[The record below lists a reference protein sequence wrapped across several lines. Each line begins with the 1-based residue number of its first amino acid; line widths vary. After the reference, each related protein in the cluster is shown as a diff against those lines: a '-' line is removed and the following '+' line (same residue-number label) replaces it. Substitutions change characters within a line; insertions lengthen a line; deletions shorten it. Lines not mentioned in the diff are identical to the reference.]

1 MNENIAGNRIAF
13 VTGGSGFV
21 GGRLIRALLAQG
33 WQVRALARSRSA
45 IAAVENLGAVPIAG
59 ALNDRE
65 ALSKGMNG
73 SNVVFH
79 VAAMFKLWGDR
90 KQFDAVNVE
99 GMRALVDAALAA
111 QSVQKIVA
119 VSAAGVVMG
128 DPEPMVAVDE
138 RVPRQERSFAPYTSS
153 KAEAEKILL
162 SANERRKGFETIA
175 IRPTLIWGKGMPM
188 LDHMAETV
196 KAGNWQWVDGG
207 NQAMSTC
214 HLDNLVDAL
223 ILAADHGRG
232 GEAYFVADA
241 EDGTLKSVLSGLLA
255 TRGVR
260 ASDKSVSFGMAWTMA
275 GTMGLVW
282 RLFRLKGEPP
292 ITRQMLRLI
301 GKPFTVC
308 TDKARKELGFS
319 PRVTW
324 KAGIA
329 EMTTT

>member
-1 MNENIAGNRIAF
+1 M
-13 VTGGSGFV
+13 
-21 GGRLIRALLAQG
+21 LAYRVINSDPEERYQ
-33 WQVRALARSRSA
+33 
-45 IAAVENLGAVPIAG
+45 IKKEIITDP
-59 ALNDRE
+59 
-65 ALSKGMNG
+65 
-73 SNVVFH
+73 H
-79 VAAMFKLWGDR
+79 
-90 KQFDAVNVE
+90 
-99 GMRALVDAALAA
+99 LVL
-111 QSVQKIVA
+111 
-119 VSAAGVVMG
+119 G

-138 RVPRQERSFAPYTSS
+138 RVPRQARSFAPYTSS

-232 GEAYFVADA
+232 GEAYFVGDA
-241 EDGTLKSVLSGLLA
+241 EEGTLKSVLSGLLA
-255 TRGVR
+255 TRGVK
-260 ASDKSVSFGMAWTMA
+260 ASDKSVSFGVAWTLA
-275 GTMGLVW
+275 GVMGLVW

-292 ITRQMLRLI
+292 ITRQLLRLI
-301 GKPFTVC
+301 GKPFTVR
-308 TDKARKELGFS
+308 TDKARKELGYS

-324 KAGIA
+324 KEGIA
-329 EMTTT
+329 EMITI

>member
-1 MNENIAGNRIAF
+1 MNETIAGNRIAF

-21 GGRLIRALLAQG
+21 GGRLIRALVAEG
-33 WQVRALARSRSA
+33 WQVSALARSRSA
-45 IAAVENLGAVPIAG
+45 IAAVENLGAVPVEG
-59 ALNDRE
+59 ELNDRE
-65 ALSKGMNG
+65 ALRKGMNG
-73 SNVVFH
+73 SKVVFH

-90 KQFDAVNVE
+90 RQFDAVNVE
-99 GMRALVDAALAA
+99 GMRTLVDAALAA
-111 QSVQKIVA
+111 PSVQKIVA

-138 RVPRQERSFAPYTSS
+138 RVPRQARSFAPYTSS

-175 IRPTLIWGKGMPM
+175 IRPPLIWGKGMPM
-188 LDHMAETV
+188 LDQMAETV

-207 NQAMSTC
+207 TQAISTC

-241 EDGTLKSVLSGLLA
+241 EEGTLKSVLGGLLA
-255 TRGVR
+255 TRGVK

-275 GTMGLVW
+275 GIMGLVW

-301 GKPFTVC
+301 GKPFTVR
-308 TDKARKELGFS
+308 TDKARKELGYS
-319 PRVTW
+319 PHVTW
-324 KAGIA
+324 KEGIA

>member
-1 MNENIAGNRIAF
+1 MKLSQVI
-13 VTGGSGFV
+13 GSHSLRADRALW

-45 IAAVENLGAVPIAG
+45 IAAVENLGAVPVEG
-59 ALNDRE
+59 EVKDRE
-65 ALSKGMNG
+65 ALRKGMSG

-79 VAAMFKLWGDR
+79 AAAMFKLWGDR
-90 KQFDAVNVE
+90 KEFDAANVE

-119 VSAAGVVMG
+119 VSAAGVVQG

-138 RVPRQERSFAPYTSS
+138 RVPRQERSFTPYTSS
-153 KAEAEKILL
+153 KAEAEKVLL

-175 IRPTLIWGKGMPM
+175 IRPPLIWGKGMPM
-188 LDHMAETV
+188 LDQMAETV

-207 NQAMSTC
+207 IHAMSTC
-214 HLDNLVDAL
+214 HLDNLIDAL

-241 EDGTLKSVLSGLLA
+241 EEGTLKSVLSGLLA
-255 TRGVR
+255 TRGVK
-260 ASDKSVSFGMAWTMA
+260 ASDKSISFGMAWTMA
-275 GTMGLVW
+275 GIMGLVW

-292 ITRQMLRLI
+292 ITRQLLRMI
-301 GKPFTVC
+301 GKPFTLR
-308 TDKARKELGFS
+308 TDNARKELGYS

-324 KAGIA
+324 KEGIA

>member
-1 MNENIAGNRIAF
+1 MNETLNGNRIAF

-21 GGRLIRALLAQG
+21 GGRLIRTLVAQG

-45 IAAVENLGAVPIAG
+45 TAAVENLGAVPVPG
-59 ALNDRE
+59 DLNDSE
-65 ALSKGMNG
+65 ALRKGMSG
-73 SNVVFH
+73 SKVVFH

-90 KQFDAVNVE
+90 KEFDAVNVE
-99 GMRALVDAALAA
+99 GMRTLVDAALATP
-111 QSVQKIVA
+111 SVQKIVA

-153 KAEAEKILL
+153 KADAEKILL
-162 SANERRKGFETIA
+162 AANERRKGFETIA
-175 IRPTLIWGKGMPM
+175 IRPPMIWGKGMPM

-207 NQAMSTC
+207 NQALSTC
-214 HLDNLVDAL
+214 G
-223 ILAADHGRG
+223 LAPPT
-232 GEAYFVADA
+232 E
-241 EDGTLKSVLSGLLA
+241 EGTLKSVLSGLLA
-255 TRGVR
+255 TRSVK
-260 ASDKSVSFGMAWTMA
+260 ASDNSVSFGMAWTLA
-275 GTMGLVW
+275 GMMGLVW

-301 GKPFTVC
+301 GKPFTVR
-308 TDKARKELGFS
+308 TDKARKELGYS

-329 EMTTT
+329 EMTAN

>member
-1 MNENIAGNRIAF
+1 MS
-13 VTGGSGFV
+13 GS
-21 GGRLIRALLAQG
+21 
-33 WQVRALARSRSA
+33 
-45 IAAVENLGAVPIAG
+45 
-59 ALNDRE
+59 
-65 ALSKGMNG
+65 K
-73 SNVVFH
+73 VVFH

-111 QSVQKIVA
+111 PSVQKIVA

-138 RVPRQERSFAPYTSS
+138 RVPRKERSFAPYTSS

-175 IRPTLIWGKGMPM
+175 IRPPLIWGKGMPM
-188 LDHMAETV
+188 LDQMAETV

-207 NQAMSTC
+207 NQAISTC

-241 EDGTLKSVLSGLLA
+241 EEGTLKSVLGGLLA
-255 TRGVR
+255 TLGVK
-260 ASDKSVSFGMAWTMA
+260 ASDKSISFGMAWTMA
-275 GTMGLVW
+275 GIMGLVW

-301 GKPFTVC
+301 GKPFTVR
-308 TDKARKELGFS
+308 TDKARKELGYS

-324 KAGIA
+324 KEGIA